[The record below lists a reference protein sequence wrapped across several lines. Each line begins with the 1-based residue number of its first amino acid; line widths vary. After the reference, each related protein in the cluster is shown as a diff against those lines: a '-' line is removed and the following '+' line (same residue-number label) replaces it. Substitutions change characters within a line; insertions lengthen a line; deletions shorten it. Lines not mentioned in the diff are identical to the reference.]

1 MPETLVP
8 CQHMHTSTKHASCT
22 KECQRHWSCLCVC
35 VCMGACQP
43 SAGLLQTQQ
52 TMLIHTV
59 AVQTHVMVL
68 GVAPQ
73 QAATQV
79 GQR

>member
-1 MPETLVP
+1 MPETLV
-8 CQHMHTSTKHASCT
+8 
-22 KECQRHWSCLCVC
+22 LFVC
-35 VCMGACQP
+35 VCACQP

-68 GVAPQ
+68 EVAPQ